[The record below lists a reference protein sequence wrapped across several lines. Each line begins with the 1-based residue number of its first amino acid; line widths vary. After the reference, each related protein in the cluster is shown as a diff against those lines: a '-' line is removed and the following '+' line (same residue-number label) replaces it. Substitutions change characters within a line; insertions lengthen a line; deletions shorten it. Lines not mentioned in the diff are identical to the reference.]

1 MKLRPVLVLLL
12 FSGCAARGPSP
23 QLVAEIARAEALM
36 AEGCYTCLKESL
48 AVFEKHLQ
56 AKRPVV
62 GVREH
67 AFDAA
72 LLIAL
77 REKELGIPGDAA
89 FVKAR
94 QLVAPARQVVF
105 DAAELITGDTTALD
119 PEQRALVTGRN
130 RPPLEPDNP
139 KRRALDPLAQ
149 TDLAAK
155 YVALSIDCE
164 QQKLIESVDMRGMTA
179 NYSGVPLM
187 QFRLSTCGRPG
198 SPNVAALRE
207 LNPRWTDTLYWEG
220 RRELAPS
227 RGRAIDFPKALG
239 FYAQGRE
246 AFPSSTML
254 TLAWANTSL
263 AAEDFESALSGY
275 DHVIKSF
282 PTHRDALNGRM
293 QSLSYLLRYQDGIAA
308 ATRLL
313 DLGTWHIGD
322 AYYWR
327 AWNRYNIKEYD
338 PAWEDVENAIKGVS
352 NSRVYMLAGLIAY
365 SRQTLPIAVERF
377 DMAFKID
384 PSACDATWMSG
395 LASIDLNELAV
406 AAPKFT
412 RGMTCFTSSARALRQ
427 DLERTESAVAE
438 RGTPAT
444 AREQRT
450 MERLKRDAENADEKS
465 AQSAFNGAQCYARI
479 GQKLMA
485 LSHADAAIAHPKMRE
500 KAEQLK
506 AAIEKLPN

>member
-1 MKLRPVLVLLL
+1 MKFRLVLGLL
-12 FSGCAARGPSP
+12 VFSGCAARGPSP
-23 QLVAEIARAEALM
+23 QLMAEIARAEALM

-56 AKRPVV
+56 AKQPAV
-62 GVREH
+62 GVHEH

-89 FVKAR
+89 MTKAR
-94 QLVAPARQVVF
+94 QLVTPARQVVF
-105 DAAELITGDTTALD
+105 DAANLIIGDTTALD
-119 PEQRALVTGRN
+119 PEQRALVSGRN
-130 RPPLEPDNP
+130 RPPLAPDNAT
-139 KRRALDPLAQ
+139 RRALDPLPQA
-149 TDLAAK
+149 DLAAK

-164 QQKLIESVDMRGMTA
+164 QQKLIDSVDMRAMTA
-179 NYSGVPLM
+179 NYGGVPLM

-198 SPNVAALRE
+198 APNVATLRE
-207 LNPRWTDTLYWEG
+207 FNPRWTDTLYWEG
-220 RRELAPS
+220 RRELAS
-227 RGRAIDFPKALG
+227 SLGRAIDFPKALG
-239 FYAQGRE
+239 LLAQGRE
-246 AFPSSTML
+246 AFPSSIML
-254 TLAWANTSL
+254 TLSWANTNM
-263 AAEDFESALSGY
+263 AAEEFESALSGY
-275 DHVIKSF
+275 DDVIKMF

-293 QSLSYLLRYQDGIAA
+293 QSVSYLLRHQDGIAA

-338 PAWEDVENAIKGVS
+338 PAWEDVENAIKGLS

-365 SRQTLPIAVERF
+365 SRKTLPIAVERF
-377 DMAFKID
+377 DHAFVID

-395 LASIDLNELAV
+395 LASIDLNDLSV
-406 AAPKFT
+406 AAPKFS

-427 DLERTESAVAE
+427 DLEGIEGAIAKRA
-438 RGTPAT
+438 TPAT
-444 AREQRT
+444 AREQRN

-479 GQKLMA
+479 GQKTMA
-485 LSHADAAIAHPKMRE
+485 LSHVDWAIAHPRMRE

-506 AAIEKLPN
+506 AAIEKLPD